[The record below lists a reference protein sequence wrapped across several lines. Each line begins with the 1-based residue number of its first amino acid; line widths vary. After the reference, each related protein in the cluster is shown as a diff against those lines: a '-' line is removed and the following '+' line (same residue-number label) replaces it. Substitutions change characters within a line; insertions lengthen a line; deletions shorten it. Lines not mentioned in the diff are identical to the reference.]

1 MAKVDGVE
9 KEALE
14 ELIAYSEKL
23 IPAVNNI
30 IVELKNGRHEDTKAL
45 LNLIVKGI
53 NWEIEIFNNLETI
66 INENA
71 DWVDKESV
79 SEAVVSL
86 GKAFQS
92 QDDGA
97 VAECLEYDFVPFLKS
112 LEKASKFKLNEE

>member
-30 IVELKNGRHEDTKAL
+30 IVELKNGSHEDTKAL

-86 GKAFQS
+86 GKALQS